1 MTTLRRIFTFFLLT
15 LAFWSCSSNTAELH
29 LYSWGDYI
37 KPELIEQF
45 EKEHNV
51 RVIVDTYDSNEA
63 LYAKLKA
70 GATGYDL
77 IFPTSYVIDLMQ
89 SQGMLHAIDKSKIP
103 NSKNIDHAFL
113 RAIKEKEY
121 GNSVPYA
128 VTYSGIAYRK
138 EKVADP
144 ESSWGIFSRRDLR
157 GRMTI
162 LNDIREAFGAALKY
176 MGYSI
181 NTTDPA
187 EIAEAADQLIAWKKN
202 LAKFESE
209 QYKNGIASA
218 EYLVTQGYSGDV
230 MQIIREDED
239 VGFLFPDE
247 GTVFSVDYMAIPK
260 DAESIDLAYAFIDF
274 LLRPEIAAQN
284 IEHTFYRS
292 PNLPA
297 YELLNDKLR
306 SSEILFPKKAFLEK
320 SEVIQN
326 LGEAVQLYNKEW
338 DRVKSSRVT
347 Q

>member
-1 MTTLRRIFTFFLLT
+1 MIVKKIHVYALFFLSLT
-15 LAFWSCSSNTAELH
+15 LCSCSSGTPELH
-29 LYSWGDYI
+29 VYSWGDYV

-45 EKEHNV
+45 EKEQGI

-70 GATGYDL
+70 GASGYDI
-77 IFPTSYVIDLMQ
+77 IFPTSYIIDLMQ
-89 SQGMLHAIDKSKIP
+89 SQGMLHKIDKSKLSNIR
-103 NSKNIDHAFL
+103 NIDTAFL
-113 RAIKEKEY
+113 KEIKEKEY
-121 GNSVPYA
+121 DNSVPYA

-138 EKVADP
+138 EKVKNP
-144 ESSWGIFSRRDLR
+144 EASWGIFSRRDLR

-162 LNDIREAFGAALKY
+162 LNDIREAFGASLKY
-176 MGYSI
+176 IGYSI
-181 NTTDPA
+181 NTREPS

-260 DAESIDLAYAFIDF
+260 DAESVELAYAFIDF

-297 YELLNDKLR
+297 YQLLSETLR
-306 SSEILFPKKAFLEK
+306 TSQILFPKSEFLEK

-326 LGEAVQLYNKEW
+326 LGDAIQLYNKEW
-338 DRVKSSRVT
+338 DRVKSS
-347 Q
+347 